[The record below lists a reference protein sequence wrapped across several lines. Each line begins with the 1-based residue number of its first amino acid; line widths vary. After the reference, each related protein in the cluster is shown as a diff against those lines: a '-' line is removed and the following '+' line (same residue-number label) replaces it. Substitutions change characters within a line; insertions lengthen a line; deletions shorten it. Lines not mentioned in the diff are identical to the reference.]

1 MLTFGVVSSGALR
14 PHPVRSDLKKRDHT
28 RTPKPQNHR
37 TQKPQNQRSQIRFR
51 HGLSRWSPTMTSFLK
66 GQNRPITVCHG
77 SSRPGMLGSW
87 DFMVLSSD
95 NDTGIVY
102 TFQVPQ
108 SVIRQRLQITRS
120 IEMYA
125 YPEIISICDLCVVM
139 DRQGYNHIIIYH
151 YHQQQQQQQ
160 SWAVTDLNNSCQ
172 GVGVQLQ
179 SFPIQSIMSYNKT
192 WLSVGYKPPVSGIVR
207 KCSMIFYTSPAH
219 PAIIRIR
226 ATLQSR
232 PQQRSIESEGFARP
246 KPEIGGKPK

>member
-28 RTPKPQNHR
+28 RTQKPQNHR
-37 TQKPQNQRSQIRFR
+37 TQKPQNQRSQIQIR

-120 IEMYA
+120 IETYA

-139 DRQGYNHIIIYH
+139 DRQGMF
-151 YHQQQQQQQ
+151 
-160 SWAVTDLNNSCQ
+160 WLAPKNSCHTAQ
-172 GVGVQLQ
+172 HQKV
-179 SFPIQSIMSYNKT
+179 
-192 WLSVGYKPPVSGIVR
+192 
-207 KCSMIFYTSPAH
+207 
-219 PAIIRIR
+219 
-226 ATLQSR
+226 
-232 PQQRSIESEGFARP
+232 P
-246 KPEIGGKPK
+246 K

>member
-1 MLTFGVVSSGALR
+1 MLTFGVVPSGALR

-28 RTPKPQNHR
+28 RT
-37 TQKPQNQRSQIRFR
+37 QKPQNQRSQIQIR

-120 IEMYA
+120 IETYA
-125 YPEIISICDLCVVM
+125 YPKIISMCDLCVVM
-139 DRQGYNHIIIYH
+139 DRQGYMF
-151 YHQQQQQQQ
+151 QL
-160 SWAVTDLNNSCQ
+160 SPRRNN
-172 GVGVQLQ
+172 LE
-179 SFPIQSIMSYNKT
+179 
-192 WLSVGYKPPVSGIVR
+192 PVSLLDSS
-207 KCSMIFYTSPAH
+207 CMSENDPF
-219 PAIIRIR
+219 
-226 ATLQSR
+226 
-232 PQQRSIESEGFARP
+232 RSIRQSVLSGTGTARGGVVRCWSGVAPTHNGFWGFPTSQFDLMILRVAHTTT
-246 KPEIGGKPK
+246 IYT